1 MDPIDEHILR
11 ASKEIVVK
19 FIETGRVFPTSFHD
33 TFLTIYSTLEEAVKG
48 SGKSP
53 EQEGK
58 KET

>member
-1 MDPIDEHILR
+1 MDPIDEQILK

-33 TFLTIYSTLEEAVKG
+33 TFLTIYSTLEKAVKG

-53 EQEGK
+53 DHENK
-58 KET
+58 KDT